1 MAAMGY
7 AILRM
12 EPRTIQGTAAM
23 LRHALREAPVPNAEP
38 GAEPPQVLAG
48 HGTAQAGMAVLR
60 GMVEDC
66 KAAKRWQKS
75 IKPVVD
81 VLVTFG
87 RDDGQRLDKHQ
98 QDRYFRDALDFLN
111 ARYGAEN
118 VLCAA
123 IHRDETTSHLQ
134 VLIAARHE
142 GGRLSSSKLMG
153 NRTALSAL
161 QDEFHESVAKPYGLL
176 RGEKRTNAKHVPV
189 RALYAA
195 MNAGA
200 EPPDFR
206 PVPPEL
212 TMGERLRLNGYQKEE
227 RERERQQ
234 AIEHN
239 NAQRE
244 LLTRQ
249 AADGRKL
256 HPSLIAKQA
265 TRYRA
270 AVQQAD
276 NAAQVAARAE
286 KRAAEAGKRAEARE
300 GQAQALDKLL
310 EAKKAELERLDRT
323 IEQRRGHGRD
333 GPSFGPR

>member
-48 HGTAQAGMAVLR
+48 HGTAQAGMAVLVRHGR
-60 GMVEDC
+60 GLQSSQALAEVHQTRGGR
-66 KAAKRWQKS
+66 ARHVQPRRWHA
-75 IKPVVD
+75 P
-81 VLVTFG
+81 
-87 RDDGQRLDKHQ
+87 GQAPAGQLLQ
-98 QDRYFRDALDFLN
+98 GCPDFLN

-161 QDEFHESVAKPYGLL
+161 QDDFHEAVAKPFGLL

-227 RERERQQ
+227 REKQRQQ
-234 AIEHN
+234 AIDHN

-270 AVQQAD
+270 AVQQAE
-276 NAAQVAARAE
+276 NAACRYQGR

-310 EAKKAELERLDRT
+310 DAKKAELERLDRT